1 MAKKK
6 KASSGGKSI
15 GAKGFLVLH
24 IEKIVFATIALLS
37 LVLVYLGMSGGT
49 ISSNKNPADLKKKAE
64 VTLASVVNDS
74 HWDQINTEAGRSHT
88 DSFVRVTNPIDSV
101 EWKEPRFFTP
111 SNKSKTKRG
120 DPEIKAPIKLMAQYY
135 AGPIA
140 QLANNDPFDVFMDAK
155 REEPK
160 KPKNNGQGGAGMG
173 GFGGEGGEMGSG
185 GGAGGRGGAG
195 GMGSGGMGS
204 GGMGAGGMGSGGM
217 GSGGMGYGGM
227 GGEGGDGMG
236 GFAGAN
242 AKRVLS
248 PGYDKG
254 YRLGMNT
261 NSEVFPVRKDK
272 NKKNIAAKSFEVVA
286 VTALA
291 LHEEMEAS
299 YKSVFQDNEPP
310 DFMSGRDHP
319 FYQGFEVQR
328 VEISSAS
335 QEIKEEDWKPLPDA
349 SPKQFKKF
357 ASEEFMGTCNE
368 VNRAGWTTGN
378 LSMPI
383 PPFLR
388 TDYRMLATHP
398 DVPSNLPE
406 LVRDDDQ
413 PSGGMLG
420 GMGGMGGMGG
430 YGMGSGGDGYG
441 GEGGYGGGMGPG
453 GMGGEGSGMGPGG
466 MGGMGGEGGYGMGS
480 GGDGYGGMMGGEGM
494 GGVGGYGGMGGAA
507 GVAAPARLPST
518 KYKLIR
524 FFDTKVERE
533 KSYRYRV
540 RLVMYDPN
548 FPEYEIIAP
557 KTINLNK
564 EAVDRVQD
572 LKLSVKPDPDNFNKR
587 KSERFT
593 DWSAPS
599 DVVTTVMPAA
609 VYAGAL
615 GKPALAPW
623 GEGEFYE
630 TQPTKTELVL
640 SARLKSYFPSFALKE
655 KDGVTR
661 GYVFTTAQKS
671 SSLGHEFVHPVLPI
685 LKVLKKVNPKDPEVK
700 LESLLTTQVA
710 VLDVSGGYPLKML
723 TAKDGGTGGEVVSFD
738 AATGQLVVS
747 REFED
752 FTDFNMAAKP
762 DQPAVG
768 PLGGGMGNI
777 GAGSMGGDGYGAG
790 MGSGG
795 EGGYGGGMMGGDG
808 MGSGGMGPGGMG
820 GGGMGPGGAGAGGRG
835 GK

>member
-6 KASSGGKSI
+6 KSSSGGKSI

-37 LVLVYLGMSGGT
+37 LVLVYLGMSGDK
-49 ISSNKNPADLKKKAE
+49 ISGNKNPEDLKKKAE

-88 DSFVRVTNPIDSV
+88 DSFVRVTNPIDSI

-120 DPEIKAPIKLMAQYY
+120 DPEIKAPVKLMAQYY

-140 QLANNDPFDVFMDAK
+140 QLANNDPFDLFMDAK

-160 KPKNNGQGGAGMG
+160 KPKNSGQGGMGMG

-185 GGAGGRGGAG
+185 GGRGGV
-195 GMGSGGMGS
+195 
-204 GGMGAGGMGSGGM
+204 GGMGAGGMGAGGM
-217 GSGGMGYGGM
+217 GAGGMSGGM

-242 AKRVLS
+242 AKRMLS
-248 PGYDKG
+248 TGYDKG
-254 YRLGMNT
+254 YKLGMIT
-261 NSEVFPVRKDK
+261 NPEVFPKRDK
-272 NKKNIAAKSFEVVA
+272 NKKNIAARSFEVVA

-319 FYQGFEVQR
+319 YYQGFEVQR
-328 VEISSAS
+328 VEVSSAS

-349 SPKQFKKF
+349 SPTQFKKF

-388 TDYRMLATHP
+388 MDYRKLATHP

-413 PSGGMLG
+413 PTGGMFG
-420 GMGGMGGMGG
+420 GMGGMGGYSGEGGMGGMGG
-430 YGMGSGGDGYG
+430 YG
-441 GEGGYGGGMGPG
+441 GE
-453 GMGGEGSGMGPGG
+453 GG
-466 MGGMGGEGGYGMGS
+466 MGGMGGYGGEGGFGMGIGSEGGFGEGSGMGTGGLGGEGGMGGMGGYGGE
-480 GGDGYGGMMGGEGM
+480 GGMGGMMGGEGM

-557 KTINLNK
+557 KTINLDK
-564 EAVDRVQD
+564 DAVDRVQD
-572 LKLSVKPDPDNFNKR
+572 LKLAVKPDPDNFNKR

-599 DVVTTVMPAA
+599 DVVTTIMPAA
-609 VYAGAL
+609 VYAGTL

-640 SARLKSYFPSFALKE
+640 NARLRSYFPSFALKE
-655 KDGVTR
+655 KEAVTR
-661 GYVFTTAQKS
+661 GYVFTTGQKT
-671 SSLGHEFVHPVLPI
+671 SLGHEFVHPVLPVV
-685 LKVLKKVNPKDPEVK
+685 KVLKKVNPKEPEVK
-700 LESLLTTQVA
+700 LESLITTQVA

-752 FTDFNMAAKP
+752 FTDFNMAVKP

-768 PLGGGMGNI
+768 PLGGGMGNT
-777 GAGSMGGDGYGAG
+777 GAGAMGGDGYGMGG
-790 MGSGG
+790 MGGMGGYGG
-795 EGGYGGGMMGGDG
+795 EGGMGGEG
-808 MGSGGMGPGGMG
+808 MGSGGMGPGGLS
-820 GGGMGPGGAGAGGRG
+820 GGGMGPGGGMGAGGRG